1 MGGRPDGRIPAT
13 EVYAVH
19 MDSCTRV
26 TTDFRQALAQPSL
39 GPLGADLAFPDP
51 FRSGATC
58 WSPPTLPHVSPIPN
72 LASSQPAVC
81 GINPGTCFFWHWAL
95 SPLQTKTLGCQNY
108 CFNHEFLK
116 LHLESQNLIIDCLFV
131 THSCYQNLS
140 FPWGSEYLWLGWGRD
155 TSDTVRPTAV
165 YKVHPL
171 TRPPPH
177 QHACVHTYVYT
188 CVCAHTHNRI
198 IKMATD

>member
-1 MGGRPDGRIPAT
+1 MGGSPDGRIPAT

-19 MDSCTRV
+19 TDSCTRV

-51 FRSGATC
+51 FRSGATR
-58 WSPPTLPHVSPIPN
+58 WSPPTLPQASPIPN

-108 CFNHEFLK
+108 CFNHEFWNYIWKVKIWLLIFYL
-116 LHLESQNLIIDCLFV
+116 LHIPVIRILV
-131 THSCYQNLS
+131 
-140 FPWGSEYLWLGWGRD
+140 FPEAVNISGWDGEEI
-155 TSDTVRPTAV
+155 
-165 YKVHPL
+165 HQ
-171 TRPPPH
+171 TR
-177 QHACVHTYVYT
+177 
-188 CVCAHTHNRI
+188 
-198 IKMATD
+198 